1 MPLPASPV
9 PQAPSQPSAAGP
21 VAPVQTSGATPPP
34 QAPTAPTPAQLPPPI
49 SSVAAGELPA
59 LRFPPEP
66 KNRALSPLSQFVAQN
81 LDSIARAGVDF
92 CELPDRQ
99 SVLFNPVKTNK
110 EEILKK
116 YHEGKL
122 HEIPEVPALKIP
134 SKKDA
139 KKFRTVHSQPAMSPA
154 PDGFQPG
161 SAPTPDQ
168 PQNSANA
175 PVPGQ
180 GDGPVGSNP
189 PGQGDGPVGS
199 NPPAPDG
206 PVKVNKKLMGARVSA
221 LKNETLDGSKL
232 PAGVPT
238 RLSKR
243 AI

>member
-1 MPLPASPV
+1 MW
-9 PQAPSQPSAAGP
+9 
-21 VAPVQTSGATPPP
+21 
-34 QAPTAPTPAQLPPPI
+34 
-49 SSVAAGELPA
+49 
-59 LRFPPEP
+59 
-66 KNRALSPLSQFVAQN
+66 VAQN
-81 LDSIARAGVDF
+81 LDSVARAGLDF
-92 CELPDRQ
+92 LETKGKE
-99 SVLFNPVKTNK
+99 SIIFNPVKTSK
-110 EEILKK
+110 EAILKLEK
-116 YHEGKL
+116 EGKL

-189 PGQGDGPVGS
+189 P
-199 NPPAPDG
+199 APDG

>member
-99 SVLFNPVKTNK
+99 SVLFNPVKTSK
-110 EEILKK
+110 EEIFKK

-122 HEIPEVPALKIP
+122 HEIPEVPALKVP
-134 SKKDA
+134 SAKKGA
-139 KKFRTVHSQPAMSPA
+139 AKFRTVHSQPPGSPA

-175 PVPGQ
+175 PV
-180 GDGPVGSNP
+180 